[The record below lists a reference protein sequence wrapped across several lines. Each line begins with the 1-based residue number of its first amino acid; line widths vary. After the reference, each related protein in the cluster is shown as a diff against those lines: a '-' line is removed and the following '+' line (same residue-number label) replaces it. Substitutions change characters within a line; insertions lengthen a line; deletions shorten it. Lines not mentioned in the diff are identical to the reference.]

1 MRGLFHLTWLEV
13 KIFLRE
19 PLGAIGSVVIPV
31 VMYVVLGRAVGPRLP
46 QVSRAT
52 SQFVNIDI
60 PVFAAL
66 LILLSAIVS
75 LTTIIAI
82 YREGGILKRLRAT
95 PLRPVTILTAHVLV
109 KLLFTAV
116 TLLLMLIAGRR
127 YFPSGVHIPIV
138 SFSAALLIATL
149 STLSIGF
156 VVASIIPTARFA
168 QPAAAVILYPMIA
181 VSGLFFPISALPPVS
196 RAIASVLPFA
206 FVTSLLEGILKGDAW
221 SAHRGDIV
229 ALAIVFA
236 VCTAVSAR
244 VFRWE

>member
-31 VMYVVLGRAVGPRLP
+31 VMYVVLGRTVGPRLP
-46 QVSRAT
+46 ASSAS
-52 SQFVNIDI
+52 SQFINFDI

-95 PLRPVTILTAHVLV
+95 PLRPVTILTTHVLV

-116 TLLLMLIAGRR
+116 TLLLMVLAGRK
-127 YFPSGVHIPIV
+127 YFPLGVHIPIA
-138 SFSAALLIATL
+138 SFAAALLIATL

-156 VVASIIPTARFA
+156 LVASIIPTARFA

-181 VSGLFFPISALPPVS
+181 VSGLFFPISALPPAA
-196 RAIASVLPFA
+196 RMIARVLPFG
-206 FVTSLLEGILKGDAW
+206 FVTSLLEGILRGDTWA
-221 SAHRGDIV
+221 AHRGDV
-229 ALAIVFA
+229 LALAIVFM

>member
-31 VMYVVLGRAVGPRLP
+31 VMYVVLGRTVGPRLP
-46 QVSRAT
+46 TSRAS

-109 KLLFTAV
+109 KLLFTVV
-116 TLLLMLIAGRR
+116 TLLLMVLAGRK
-127 YFPSGVHIPIV
+127 YFPSGVHIPIG
-138 SFSAALLIATL
+138 SFAAALLIATL

-156 VVASIIPTARFA
+156 LVASIIPTARFA

-181 VSGLFFPISALPPVS
+181 VSGLFFPISALPPAA
-196 RAIASVLPFA
+196 RMIARVLPFA
-206 FVTSLLEGILKGDAW
+206 FVTSLLEGILKGDTW
-221 SAHRGDIV
+221 FAHRGDV
-229 ALAIVFA
+229 LALAIVFV